1 MKGVPFDAVPKKEH
15 SPSTPDLPVLPPC
28 PRKGSSRKYDDWY
41 TIQGCDT
48 FNACPSC
55 VEEIVLPS
63 PFRAHFKR
71 APARP
76 PTARTTCDFS
86 SPWTRLAWLLT
97 LKEQHSDLSLLK
109 SLSLAAATEP
119 ECPGAAESAGVMY
132 GIALESG
139 AFLPSFALCPADRRN
154 AETLFPALAGAF
166 ARVPAAVKIERVCA
180 LRAASKRLPRYL
192 DALVAAAA
200 ASAAAGR
207 ADLAPLAD
215 VARALAYTQECGRDR
230 MVADGAWHFPAALP
244 ELTVCEECFDEVVR
258 PRLRR
263 GPSLADRF
271 CASLQPLPP
280 PGARR
285 ASCQLYSGRMR
296 RVWERAADK
305 ADWEYLKRKVRER
318 RKVEDELREQQ
329 QAIMVML
336 TTKGGGLY
344 AGGGGVDKERLKKE
358 LDRIEL
364 EWADWE

>member
-1 MKGVPFDAVPKKEH
+1 M
-15 SPSTPDLPVLPPC
+15 
-28 PRKGSSRKYDDWY
+28 
-41 TIQGCDT
+41 
-48 FNACPSC
+48 
-55 VEEIVLPS
+55 LPS

-76 PTARTTCDFS
+76 STARTTCSFS

-97 LKEQHSDLSLLK
+97 LKQQRADLGLLR
-109 SLSLAAATEP
+109 SLSAAAAAES

-132 GIALESG
+132 GIALDTG
-139 AFLPSFALCPADRRN
+139 AFVPSFALCPADRRI

-166 ARVPAAVKIERVCA
+166 VRVPAAVKIERVCA
-180 LRAASKRLPRYL
+180 LRAASKRLPQYL
-192 DALVAAAA
+192 DALVEAAES
-200 ASAAAGR
+200 SAAGGR
-207 ADLAPLAD
+207 ADLAPLAT
-215 VARALAYTQECGRDR
+215 VARALAYKQECGRDR
-230 MVADGAWHFPAALP
+230 MVADGAWHFPAGLP

-271 CASLQPLPP
+271 SLSLQPLPP
-280 PGARR
+280 PARR
-285 ASCQLYSGRMR
+285 ASCQLYSPRMR
-296 RVWERAADK
+296 RVWERSADK
-305 ADWEYLKRKVRER
+305 GDWEYLKRKVRER

-329 QAIMVML
+329 QAIMMML